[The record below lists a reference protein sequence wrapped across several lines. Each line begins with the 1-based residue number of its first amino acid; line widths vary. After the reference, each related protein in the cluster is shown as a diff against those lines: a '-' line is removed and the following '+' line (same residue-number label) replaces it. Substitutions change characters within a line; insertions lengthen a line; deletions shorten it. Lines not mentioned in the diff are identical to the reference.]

1 MSSSVSILRNMV
13 SFDKAEQ
20 FDGFSKVVI
29 IVSDEIEYS
38 AGTET
43 GRTLTLNCPWGTQEI
58 ANNILQSIKG
68 FQYQPMTA
76 ENALVDPSVEIGD
89 GVSANGV
96 YSGVYSLE
104 TKFNSNLPTTVSA
117 PADEELYEEH
127 TYVPKSEREVT
138 RKFLDFQSQFRIQD
152 GKISAEVSERKSDVS
167 SLNSK
172 LTVQANQISTEIAE
186 RKSETSSLRS
196 SIIQE
201 SNRITAEVQTRASET
216 ESLRSTMDI
225 QAGQITAKVNKND
238 GNSSTFGWALETS
251 SWRIFSGSNT
261 VLKADKDGL
270 EVKGV
275 IRATSGE
282 IGGFKITS
290 NSLTYNSQTW
300 GGTNSTGI
308 YLGPQ
313 GIQCGSKENGVQI
326 TNNGYLYAENG
337 EFRGSVRAGNI
348 QYGGNAGYFNGGGI
362 SSSSILGDRMVANTI
377 STAYTSSGINASL
390 GRADAAYNI
399 CTGITTAQKFIS
411 QELTATGKASVGTLY
426 IGGVSVTKKSATF
439 KDGSGSY
446 VTISYWG

>member
-1 MSSSVSILRNMV
+1 MSSSVNILRNMV

-89 GVSANGV
+89 GISANGA

-127 TYVPKSEREVT
+127 TYIPKTEREVK
-138 RKFLDFQSQFRIQD
+138 RKFLDFQSQLKIQD
-152 GKISAEVSERKSDVS
+152 GKISAEVEERKSDTKTIRAT
-167 SLNSK
+167 L
-172 LTVQANQISTEIAE
+172 
-186 RKSETSSLRS
+186 
-196 SIIQE
+196 
-201 SNRITAEVQTRASET
+201 EV
-216 ESLRSTMDI
+216 

-238 GNSSTFGWALETS
+238 GSSSTFGWALETA

-261 VLKADKDGL
+261 VLKADKNGL

-282 IGGFKITS
+282 IGGFTITS
-290 NSLTYNSQTW
+290 NSLTYNNQTW
-300 GGTNSTGI
+300 GGTNTNGI
-308 YLGPQ
+308 YIGPS
-313 GIQCGSKENGVQI
+313 GIQLGRNFKVDSAGNLTAASGTFTGAVH
-326 TNNGYLYAENG
+326 
-337 EFRGSVRAGNI
+337 AGNI
-348 QYGGNAGYFNGGGI
+348 QYGGGAGYLSGGGI
-362 SSSSILGDRMVANTI
+362 SSGSISGNRLVGGTI
-377 STAYTSSGINASL
+377 TTAYTSGGINTSL
-390 GRADAAYNI
+390 GRADWAYNALNGWTNI
-399 CTGITTAQKFIS
+399 PLVKATAVQVSGKMLVFTNITFVNS
-411 QELTATGKASVGTLY
+411 SGGTTTMP
-426 IGGVSVTKKSATF
+426 VVTWRVA
-439 KDGSGSY
+439 
-446 VTISYWG
+446 

>member
-1 MSSSVSILRNMV
+1 MSSSVNILKNMV

-20 FDGFSKVVI
+20 FDGYSKVIV

-38 AGTET
+38 AGTDT
-43 GRTLTLNCPWGTQEI
+43 GRTLTLNCSWGTQEI

-89 GVSANGV
+89 GINANGV

-138 RKFLDFQSQFRIQD
+138 RKFLEFQSQFRIQD
-152 GKISAEVSERKSDVS
+152 GKISAEVEERKSD
-167 SLNSK
+167 
-172 LTVQANQISTEIAE
+172 T
-186 RKSETSSLRS
+186 KSIRATL
-196 SIIQE
+196 
-201 SNRITAEVQTRASET
+201 EV
-216 ESLRSTMDI
+216 

-238 GNSSTFGWALETS
+238 GSSSTFGWALETA

-261 VLKADKDGL
+261 VLKADKNGL

-282 IGGFKITS
+282 IGGFIITS
-290 NSLTYNSQTW
+290 NSLTYNNQTW

-308 YLGPQ
+308 YLGPN
-313 GIQCGSKENGVQI
+313 GIQLGKYFKVDSAGNLTARSGRFEGTV
-326 TNNGYLYAENG
+326 Y
-337 EFRGSVRAGNI
+337 AGNI
-348 QYGGNAGYFNGGGI
+348 QYGETGGYFSGSGI
-362 SSSSILGDRMVANTI
+362 SSGSIYGNRMVANTI
-377 STAYTSSGINASL
+377 STAYTSGGINTSL
-390 GRADAAYNI
+390 GYADYANGVFNGWNTAAQLK
-399 CTGITTAQKFIS
+399 TGAQGLS
-411 QELTATGKASVGTLY
+411 
-426 IGGVSVTKKSATF
+426 IGGHTVQVASTSF
-439 KDGSGSY
+439 SDGSGN
-446 VTISYWG
+446 TISLKYLTWI

>member
-1 MSSSVSILRNMV
+1 MSSSVNVLRNMV

-20 FDGFSKVVI
+20 LDGYSKVII

-38 AGTET
+38 AGTDT

-89 GVSANGV
+89 GIIANGV

-127 TYVPKSEREVT
+127 TYIPKTEREVT

-152 GKISAEVSERKSDVS
+152 GKISAEVEERKSDTKS
-167 SLNSK
+167 IRATLE
-172 LTVQANQISTEIAE
+172 VQA
-186 RKSETSSLRS
+186 
-196 SIIQE
+196 
-201 SNRITAEVQTRASET
+201 
-216 ESLRSTMDI
+216 D
-225 QAGQITAKVNKND
+225 QITAKVNKND
-238 GNSSTFGWALETS
+238 GNSSTFGWALETA
-251 SWRIFSGSNT
+251 SWRIFSGSST
-261 VLKADKDGL
+261 VLKADKNGL

-290 NSLTYNSQTW
+290 NSLTYNNQTW

-308 YLGPQ
+308 YIGPS
-313 GIQCGSKENGVQI
+313 GIQLGKNFKVDSAGNLSAASGTFSGNV
-326 TNNGYLYAENG
+326 Y
-337 EFRGSVRAGNI
+337 AGNI
-348 QYGGNAGYFNGGGI
+348 QYGGSAGYMSGGGI
-362 SSSSILGDRMVANTI
+362 SRGSIYGNRLALNTV
-377 STAYTSSGINASL
+377 STEYTSSGINTSL
-390 GRADAAYNI
+390 GYADFANGVFNGYNWVGNLF
-399 CTGITTAQKFIS
+399 TGQLK
-411 QELTATGKASVGTLY
+411 V
-426 IGGVSVTKKSATF
+426 
-439 KDGSGSY
+439 SGSVEMFGSKVGRY
-446 VTISYWG
+446 STTVATPGGGSKTIYYLGYS

>member
-1 MSSSVSILRNMV
+1 MSSSVNVLRNMV

-20 FDGFSKVVI
+20 LDGYSKVII

-38 AGTET
+38 AGTDT

-89 GVSANGV
+89 GIIANGV

-127 TYVPKSEREVT
+127 TYIPKTEREVT

-152 GKISAEVSERKSDVS
+152 GKISAEVEERKSDTKS
-167 SLNSK
+167 IRATLE
-172 LTVQANQISTEIAE
+172 VQA
-186 RKSETSSLRS
+186 
-196 SIIQE
+196 
-201 SNRITAEVQTRASET
+201 
-216 ESLRSTMDI
+216 D
-225 QAGQITAKVNKND
+225 QITAKVNKND
-238 GNSSTFGWALETS
+238 GNSSTFGWALETA
-251 SWRIFSGSNT
+251 SWRIFSGSST
-261 VLKADKDGL
+261 VLKADKNGL

-290 NSLTYNSQTW
+290 NSLTYNNQTW

-308 YLGPQ
+308 YIGPS
-313 GIQCGSKENGVQI
+313 GIQLGKNFKVDSAGNLSAASGTFSGNV
-326 TNNGYLYAENG
+326 Y
-337 EFRGSVRAGNI
+337 AGNI
-348 QYGGNAGYFNGGGI
+348 QYGGSAGYMSGGGI
-362 SSSSILGDRMVANTI
+362 SRGSIYGNRLALNTV
-377 STAYTSSGINASL
+377 STEYTSSGINTSL
-390 GRADAAYNI
+390 GYADFANGVFNGYNWVGNLF
-399 CTGITTAQKFIS
+399 TGQLK
-411 QELTATGKASVGTLY
+411 V
-426 IGGVSVTKKSATF
+426 
-439 KDGSGSY
+439 SGSVEMFGSKIGRY
-446 VTISYWG
+446 STTVATPGGGSKTIYYLGYS

>member
-1 MSSSVSILRNMV
+1 MSSSVNILRNMV

-20 FDGFSKVVI
+20 FDGFSKVII
-29 IVSDEIEYS
+29 IVSDEVEYS
-38 AGTET
+38 AGTDT

-152 GKISAEVSERKSDVS
+152 GKISAEVEERKSDTKTIRAT
-167 SLNSK
+167 LE
-172 LTVQANQISTEIAE
+172 VQA
-186 RKSETSSLRS
+186 
-196 SIIQE
+196 
-201 SNRITAEVQTRASET
+201 
-216 ESLRSTMDI
+216 D
-225 QAGQITAKVNKND
+225 QITAKVNKND
-238 GNSSTFGWALETS
+238 GSSSTFGWALETA

-261 VLKADKDGL
+261 VLKADKNGL

-282 IGGFKITS
+282 IGGFQITS
-290 NSLTYNSQTW
+290 NSLTYNNQTW

-308 YLGPQ
+308 YIGPQ

-348 QYGGNAGYFNGGGI
+348 QYGGSNGTLSGSALTGGSVYGGSGGAIAGSTLSTYNLTGGINTSLGYADYANGVFNGW
-362 SSSSILGDRMVANTI
+362 NTPSRLI
-377 STAYTSSGINASL
+377 VGSL
-390 GRADAAYNI
+390 
-399 CTGITTAQKFIS
+399 TAQNYFYFGNVQVTRKS
-411 QELTATGKASVGTLY
+411 VKVMTGEN
-426 IGGVSVTKKSATF
+426 
-439 KDGSGSY
+439 SY
-446 VTISYWG
+446 TTITYLAC

>member
-1 MSSSVSILRNMV
+1 MSSSVNILRNMV

-38 AGTET
+38 AGTDT

-76 ENALVDPSVEIGD
+76 ENATVDPSVEIGD
-89 GVSANGV
+89 GISANGV

-152 GKISAEVSERKSDVS
+152 GKISAEVEERKSDTKTIRAT
-167 SLNSK
+167 L
-172 LTVQANQISTEIAE
+172 
-186 RKSETSSLRS
+186 
-196 SIIQE
+196 
-201 SNRITAEVQTRASET
+201 EV
-216 ESLRSTMDI
+216 

-238 GNSSTFGWALETS
+238 GSSSTFGWALETA

-261 VLKADKDGL
+261 VLKADKNGL

-290 NSLTYNSQTW
+290 NSLTYNNQTW
-300 GGTNSTGI
+300 GGTNTSGI
-308 YLGPQ
+308 YIGPS
-313 GIQCGSKENGVQI
+313 GIQLGRNFKVDSAGNLTAASGTFSGNV
-326 TNNGYLYAENG
+326 Y
-337 EFRGSVRAGNI
+337 AGNI
-348 QYGGNAGYFNGGGI
+348 QYGGSAGYMSGGGI
-362 SSSSILGDRMVANTI
+362 SSGSISGNRLASHTV
-377 STAYTSSGINASL
+377 STAYTSSGINSSL
-390 GRADAAYNI
+390 GRADSAYNVVMGYSKFGSMTGSYLGATSI
-399 CTGITTAQKFIS
+399 SLGGNPLKCTQITYKN
-411 QELTATGKASVGTLY
+411 
-426 IGGVSVTKKSATF
+426 
-439 KDGSGSY
+439 GSGSTSTLN
-446 VTISYWG
+446 VVVWS

>member
-1 MSSSVSILRNMV
+1 MSDSVNILRNMV

-38 AGTET
+38 AGTDT
-43 GRTLTLNCPWGTQEI
+43 GRTLTLNCPWGTQEV
-58 ANNILQSIKG
+58 ANNILESIKG

-76 ENALVDPSVEIGD
+76 EDALVDPSIEIGD
-89 GVSANGV
+89 GISANGV

-152 GKISAEVSERKSDVS
+152 GKISAEVEERKSDTKTIRAT
-167 SLNSK
+167 L
-172 LTVQANQISTEIAE
+172 
-186 RKSETSSLRS
+186 
-196 SIIQE
+196 
-201 SNRITAEVQTRASET
+201 EV
-216 ESLRSTMDI
+216 

-238 GNSSTFGWALETS
+238 GSSSTFGWALETA

-261 VLKADKDGL
+261 VLKADKNGL

-282 IGGFKITS
+282 IGGFTITS
-290 NSLTYNSQTW
+290 NSLTYNNQTW

-308 YLGPQ
+308 YIGPS
-313 GIQCGSKENGVQI
+313 GIQLGKNFKVDSSGNLTAASG
-326 TNNGYLYAENG
+326 TFTGT
-337 EFRGSVRAGNI
+337 VRAGNI
-348 QYGGNAGYFNGGGI
+348 AYGGDAGYFSGSGIGGH
-362 SSSSILGDRMVANTI
+362 SILGSKLAYNTI
-377 STAYTSSGINASL
+377 STSYTSSGINTSL
-390 GRADAAYNI
+390 GYADYANGVFNGWNQAAEFNCGSI
-399 CTGITTAQKFIS
+399 KIEGSRVRKLATTLMDGNGNPVRIS
-411 QELTATGKASVGTLY
+411 FFG
-426 IGGVSVTKKSATF
+426 
-439 KDGSGSY
+439 
-446 VTISYWG
+446 W

>member
-1 MSSSVSILRNMV
+1 MSSSVNILRNMV

-38 AGTET
+38 AGTDT

-76 ENALVDPSVEIGD
+76 GNALVDPSVEIGD
-89 GVSANGV
+89 GISANGV

-138 RKFLDFQSQFRIQD
+138 RKFLEFQSQFRIQD
-152 GKISAEVSERKSDVS
+152 GKISAEVEERKSDTKS
-167 SLNSK
+167 IRATLE
-172 LTVQANQISTEIAE
+172 VQA
-186 RKSETSSLRS
+186 
-196 SIIQE
+196 
-201 SNRITAEVQTRASET
+201 
-216 ESLRSTMDI
+216 D
-225 QAGQITAKVNKND
+225 QITAKVNKND
-238 GNSSTFGWALETS
+238 GSSSTFGWALETA

-261 VLKADKDGL
+261 VLKADKNGL

-290 NSLTYNSQTW
+290 NYLTYNNQTW

-308 YLGPQ
+308 YIGPN
-313 GIQCGSKENGVQI
+313 GIQLGKYFRVDSSGNLTASSGRFTGNV
-326 TNNGYLYAENG
+326 YA
-337 EFRGSVRAGNI
+337 RNI
-348 QYGGNAGYFNGGGI
+348 EYGGNAGTFSGSGI
-362 SSSSILGDRMVANTI
+362 SSGSISGNRLVANTVG
-377 STAYTSSGINASL
+377 TAYTSSGINASL

-399 CTGITTAQKFIS
+399 CTGVSSARKFIS
-411 QELTATGKASVGTLY
+411 QELTVTGKSSVGSLY
-426 IGGVSVTKKSATF
+426 IGGNGVTTKSVSF
-439 KDGSGSY
+439 KDQAGNT
-446 VTISYWG
+446 VNINYWGWA

>member
-1 MSSSVSILRNMV
+1 MSSSVNILRNMV

-38 AGTET
+38 AGTDT

-89 GVSANGV
+89 GISANGV

-138 RKFLDFQSQFRIQD
+138 RKFLEFQSQFRIQD
-152 GKISAEVSERKSDVS
+152 GKISAEVEERKSD
-167 SLNSK
+167 
-172 LTVQANQISTEIAE
+172 T
-186 RKSETSSLRS
+186 KSIRATL
-196 SIIQE
+196 
-201 SNRITAEVQTRASET
+201 EV
-216 ESLRSTMDI
+216 

-238 GNSSTFGWALETS
+238 GSSSTFGWALETD

-290 NSLTYNSQTW
+290 NSLTYNNQTW
-300 GGTNSTGI
+300 GGTNTNGI
-308 YLGPQ
+308 YIGPS
-313 GIQCGSKENGVQI
+313 GIQLGKNFKVDSAGNLTAASG
-326 TNNGYLYAENG
+326 T
-337 EFRGSVRAGNI
+337 FTGSVNAGNI
-348 QYGGNAGYFNGGGI
+348 RYGGSYGTFNGGGI
-362 SSSSILGDRMVANTI
+362 SSGSISGNRLVGGTI
-377 STAYTSSGINASL
+377 TRAYTNSGINSALDDGTWAANILSGVRDYNASIRI
-390 GRADAAYNI
+390 GTVS
-399 CTGITTAQKFIS
+399 CTD
-411 QELTATGKASVGTLY
+411 LY
-426 IGGVSVTKKSATF
+426 QNGYGFSRQSKTF
-439 KDGSGSY
+439 KDYNGNN
-446 VTISYWG
+446 VTIAYWGW

>member
-1 MSSSVSILRNMV
+1 MSSSVNILRNMV

-38 AGTET
+38 AGVDT
-43 GRTLTLNCPWGTQEI
+43 GKTLTLNCPWGTQEI

-89 GVSANGV
+89 GISANGV

-117 PADEELYEEH
+117 PADEELYEER

-152 GKISAEVSERKSDVS
+152 GKISAEVEERKSDTKTIRAT
-167 SLNSK
+167 L
-172 LTVQANQISTEIAE
+172 
-186 RKSETSSLRS
+186 
-196 SIIQE
+196 
-201 SNRITAEVQTRASET
+201 EVQS
-216 ESLRSTMDI
+216 
-225 QAGQITAKVNKND
+225 GQITAKVNKND
-238 GNSSTFGWALETS
+238 GSSSTFGWALETA

-261 VLKADKDGL
+261 VLKADKNGL

-290 NSLTYNSQTW
+290 NSLTYNNQTW

-308 YLGPQ
+308 YIGPQ
-313 GIQCGSKENGVQI
+313 GVQCGSKENGVQI

-348 QYGGNAGYFNGGGI
+348 QYGGSAGYFSGSGI
-362 SSSSILGDRMVANTI
+362 SSASILGNRMVANTI

-390 GRADAAYNI
+390 GRADYSYNI
-399 CTGITTAQKFIS
+399 CTGVTTAEKIFANQIQSNGRLSGNTLFVGGYGVTTK
-411 QELTATGKASVGTLY
+411 SVSFEDQAGN
-426 IGGVSVTKKSATF
+426 
-439 KDGSGSY
+439 
-446 VTISYWG
+446 TININYWGW

>member
-1 MSSSVSILRNMV
+1 MSSSVNILRNMV

-20 FDGFSKVVI
+20 FDGFSKVRV

-38 AGTET
+38 AGPDT
-43 GRTLTLNCPWGTQEI
+43 GRTLTMNCPWGTQEI

-68 FQYQPMTA
+68 FQYQPMTT

-89 GVSANGV
+89 GISANGV

-117 PADEELYEEH
+117 PAVAKFATVQKEG
-127 TYVPKSEREVT
+127 EREVT
-138 RKFLDFQSQFRIQD
+138 RKFLEFQSQFRIQD
-152 GKISAEVSERKSDVS
+152 GKISAEVEERKSDTKS
-167 SLNSK
+167 IRATLE
-172 LTVQANQISTEIAE
+172 VQA
-186 RKSETSSLRS
+186 
-196 SIIQE
+196 
-201 SNRITAEVQTRASET
+201 
-216 ESLRSTMDI
+216 D
-225 QAGQITAKVNKND
+225 QITAKVNKND
-238 GNSSTFGWALETS
+238 GSSSTFGWALETA

-261 VLKADKDGL
+261 VLKADKNGL

-290 NSLTYNSQTW
+290 NSLTYNNQTW

-308 YLGPQ
+308 YIGPQ

-348 QYGGNAGYFNGGGI
+348 KYGGSAGYLSGGGI
-362 SSSSILGDRMVANTI
+362 SSGSIYGNRLVGNTI
-377 STAYTSSGINASL
+377 TTAYTSGGINSSL
-390 GRADAAYNI
+390 ARADAAYNV
-399 CTGITTAQKFIS
+399 CYGS
-411 QELTATGKASVGTLY
+411 VKASAISASALAGDTINGTRVYVNSLY
-426 IGGVSVTKKSATF
+426 IGGNSLYLGTVTDA
-439 KDGSGSY
+439 DGT
-446 VTISYWG
+446 VNRVVKW

>member
-1 MSSSVSILRNMV
+1 MSSSVNILRNMV

-38 AGTET
+38 AGNET

-89 GVSANGV
+89 GISANGV

-127 TYVPKSEREVT
+127 TYVSKTEREVT

-152 GKISAEVSERKSDVS
+152 GKISAEVEERKSDTKS
-167 SLNSK
+167 IRATLE
-172 LTVQANQISTEIAE
+172 VQA
-186 RKSETSSLRS
+186 
-196 SIIQE
+196 
-201 SNRITAEVQTRASET
+201 
-216 ESLRSTMDI
+216 D
-225 QAGQITAKVNKND
+225 QITAKVSKND
-238 GNSSTFGWALETS
+238 GSSSTFGWALETA

-261 VLKADKDGL
+261 VLKADKNGL

-290 NSLTYNSQTW
+290 NSLTYNNQTW
-300 GGTNSTGI
+300 GGTNTNGI
-308 YLGPQ
+308 YIGPN
-313 GIQCGSKENGVQI
+313 GIQLGKNFKVDVAGNLTAASG
-326 TNNGYLYAENG
+326 T
-337 EFRGSVRAGNI
+337 FTGSVNAGNI
-348 QYGGNAGYFNGGGI
+348 RYGGSYGTFSGGGI
-362 SSSSILGDRMVANTI
+362 SSGSISGNRLVGGTVT
-377 STAYTSSGINASL
+377 TAYTSSGINAAL
-390 GRADAAYNI
+390 NDGTWAANVLSGVSDYNVTI
-399 CTGITTAQKFIS
+399 R
-411 QELTATGKASVGTLY
+411 VGTVSCVDLFK
-426 IGGVSVTKKSATF
+426 GGLGFSPQSASI
-439 KDGSGSY
+439 KDYNGDY
-446 VTISYWG
+446 VNIKYWGW

>member
-1 MSSSVSILRNMV
+1 MSSSVNILRNMI

-20 FDGFSKVVI
+20 FDGFSKVVV

-38 AGTET
+38 AGTDT

-89 GVSANGV
+89 GISANGV

-172 LTVQANQISTEIAE
+172 LTVQANQISTEITE

-196 SIIQE
+196 SINQE
-201 SNRITAEVQTRASET
+201 SDRITAEVQTRASET
-216 ESLRSTMDI
+216 KSLRSTLDI

-238 GNSSTFGWALETS
+238 GHSSTFGWALETA

-261 VLKADKDGL
+261 VLKADKNGL

-282 IGGFKITS
+282 IGGFEITS
-290 NSLTYNSQTW
+290 NSLTYNNQTW
-300 GGTNSTGI
+300 GGTNTNGI
-308 YLGPQ
+308 YIGPS
-313 GIQCGSKENGVQI
+313 GIQLGKNFKVDSSGNLTAASG
-326 TNNGYLYAENG
+326 TFSGY
-337 EFRGSVRAGNI
+337 VRAGNI
-348 QYGGNAGYFNGGGI
+348 QYGDGYGTLHANALTDHSIRGTQIGYN
-362 SSSSILGDRMVANTI
+362 AI
-377 STAYTSSGINASL
+377 STAYTSGGINTSLGYADYANEVFSGISSAQLIGVRSL
-390 GRADAAYNI
+390 YADVTHLGQLRVDY
-399 CTGITTAQKFIS
+399 GG
-411 QELTATGKASVGTLY
+411 QERI
-426 IGGVSVTKKSATF
+426 IGYS
-439 KDGSGSY
+439 
-446 VTISYWG
+446 TISINGKTYRVLTF

>member
-1 MSSSVSILRNMV
+1 MV

-20 FDGFSKVVI
+20 FDGYSKVIV

-38 AGTET
+38 AGTDT
-43 GRTLTLNCPWGTQEI
+43 GRTLILNCPWGTQEI

-89 GVSANGV
+89 GISANGV

-104 TKFNSNLPTTVSA
+104 TKFNSNLPTSVSA

-127 TYVPKSEREVT
+127 TYIPKTEREVT

-152 GKISAEVSERKSDVS
+152 GKISAEVEERKSD
-167 SLNSK
+167 
-172 LTVQANQISTEIAE
+172 T
-186 RKSETSSLRS
+186 KSIRATL
-196 SIIQE
+196 
-201 SNRITAEVQTRASET
+201 EV
-216 ESLRSTMDI
+216 

-238 GNSSTFGWALETS
+238 GSSSTFGWALETG

-261 VLKADKDGL
+261 VLKADKNGL

-290 NSLTYNSQTW
+290 NSLTYNNQSW

-308 YLGPQ
+308 YIGPS
-313 GIQCGSKENGVQI
+313 GIQFGSASSGVQI
-326 TNNGYLYAENG
+326 TSNGNLYAENG
-337 EFRGSVRAGNI
+337 YFRGSVNAGNI
-348 QYGGNAGYFNGGGI
+348 QYGDSAGYMSGGGI
-362 SSSSILGDRMVANTI
+362 SSGSIYGNRLAANTV
-377 STAYTSSGINASL
+377 STAYTSSGINTSL
-390 GRADAAYNI
+390 GYADYANGVFNGYN
-399 CTGITTAQKFIS
+399 TAS
-411 QELTATGKASVGTLY
+411 NLSVGTLKMVR
-426 IGGVSVTKKSATF
+426 GGSLKTVGVSVI
-439 KDGSGSY
+439 
-446 VTISYWG
+446 TINGYKYNVLTIN

>member
-1 MSSSVSILRNMV
+1 MSNSVNILRNMA

-38 AGTET
+38 AGTDT

-89 GVSANGV
+89 GISANGV

-104 TKFNSNLPTTVSA
+104 TKFNSNLPTSVSA

-138 RKFLDFQSQFRIQD
+138 RKFLEFQSQFKIQD
-152 GKISAEVSERKSDVS
+152 GKISAEVEERKSD
-167 SLNSK
+167 
-172 LTVQANQISTEIAE
+172 T
-186 RKSETSSLRS
+186 KSIRATL
-196 SIIQE
+196 
-201 SNRITAEVQTRASET
+201 EV
-216 ESLRSTMDI
+216 

-238 GNSSTFGWALETS
+238 GSSSTFGWALETA
-251 SWRIFSGSNT
+251 SWRIFSGSST
-261 VLKADKDGL
+261 VLKADKNGL

-290 NSLTYNSQTW
+290 NSLTYNNQTW

-308 YLGPQ
+308 YIGPQ

-326 TNNGYLYAENG
+326 TKNGYLYAENG
-337 EFRGSVRAGNI
+337 EFRGSVRAGKI
-348 QYGGNAGYFNGGGI
+348 QYGGDAGTLSGRGI
-362 SSSSILGDRMVANTI
+362 SSGSISGNRLVGNTI
-377 STAYTSSGINASL
+377 TTAYTSGGINASL
-390 GRADAAYNI
+390 GNADWAYGALNGWNRVSLLSANSI
-399 CTGITTAQKFIS
+399 VTRSLEINNR
-411 QELTATGKASVGTLY
+411 SVSWKTKSFVDGNGNTVSINYL
-426 IGGVSVTKKSATF
+426 GG
-439 KDGSGSY
+439 
-446 VTISYWG
+446 